1 MTGPPGGGSG
11 GVDARQR
18 RFAWPPVLLL
28 ALCLGLAGVAV
39 FLWLGRWVA
48 SGAAAP
54 VQANVIVA
62 LGGDYDHR
70 TTQAA
75 QLYRA
80 GYAPFV
86 MLTAV
91 EVAPPQARTDHP
103 ETHPETHP
111 DWRVNVLSGAGVPAE
126 NLVLDSTATTSFEEA
141 TATLALMQARGW
153 LTALVVSE
161 PPHMRRLDW
170 VWGKVFAGSGK
181 RYILVATEPPWWDA
195 DRWWL
200 NHDSRQ
206 FVLNELSKLAYYFIK
221 Y

>member
-1 MTGPPGGGSG
+1 MTGPPVGGGG
-11 GVDARQR
+11 GADARQR
-18 RFAWPPVLLL
+18 RFAWSLVVLL
-28 ALCLGLAGVAV
+28 ALCLVLAGVAA

-62 LGGDYDHR
+62 LGGDYDNR

-75 QLYRA
+75 LLYRA

-91 EVAPPQARTDHP
+91 EIAPPQARTDHP
-103 ETHPETHP
+103 E
-111 DWRVNVLSGAGVPAE
+111 WRVTLLSNAGVPAE

-153 LTALVVSE
+153 QTALVVSE

-170 VWGKVFAGSGK
+170 VWGKVFVGSGK
-181 RYILVATEPPWWDA
+181 RYILVASEPPWWDA
-195 DRWWL
+195 DRWWQ
-200 NHDSRQ
+200 NEDSRQ
-206 FVLNELSKLAYYFIK
+206 FVLNELIKLAYYFIK

>member
-1 MTGPPGGGSG
+1 MTAPPVGGGG
-11 GVDARQR
+11 GAGARKR
-18 RFAWPPVLLL
+18 RFAWPLVLLL
-28 ALCLGLAGVAV
+28 ALCLGLAGVAA

-62 LGGDYDHR
+62 LGGDYDNR

-75 QLYRA
+75 LLYRA

-91 EVAPPQARTDHP
+91 EIAPPQARTDHP
-103 ETHPETHP
+103 E
-111 DWRVNVLSGAGVPAE
+111 WRVTRLSNAGVPAE
-126 NLVLDSTATTSFEEA
+126 NLVLDSTATSSFEEA

-153 LTALVVSE
+153 QTALVVSE

-195 DRWWL
+195 DFWWQ
-200 NHDSRQ
+200 NDDSRQ
-206 FVLNELSKLAYYFIK
+206 FVLNELIKLAYYFIMD
-221 Y
+221 

>member
-1 MTGPPGGGSG
+1 MTGPPVGGAG
-11 GVDARQR
+11 GAGARKR
-18 RFAWPPVLLL
+18 RFAWPLVLLL
-28 ALCLGLAGVAV
+28 ALCLVLAGVAA

-62 LGGDYDHR
+62 LGGDYDNR

-75 QLYRA
+75 LLYRA

-91 EVAPPQARTDHP
+91 EIAPPQARTDHP
-103 ETHPETHP
+103 E
-111 DWRVNVLSGAGVPAE
+111 WRVTLLSNAGVPADK
-126 NLVLDSTATTSFEEA
+126 LVLDSTATNSFEEA

-153 LTALVVSE
+153 QTALVVSE

-195 DRWWL
+195 DRWWQ
-200 NHDSRQ
+200 NEDSRQ
-206 FVLNELSKLAYYFIK
+206 FVLNELIKLAYYFIK

>member
-1 MTGPPGGGSG
+1 MTGPPVGGGGSA
-11 GVDARQR
+11 DARQR
-18 RFAWPPVLLL
+18 RFAWPLGLLL
-28 ALCLGLAGVAV
+28 ALCLVLAGVAA

-62 LGGDYDHR
+62 LGGDYDNR

-75 QLYRA
+75 LLYRA

-91 EVAPPQARTDHP
+91 EIAPPQARTDHP
-103 ETHPETHP
+103 E
-111 DWRVNVLSGAGVPAE
+111 WRVTLLSNAGVPADK
-126 NLVLDSTATTSFEEA
+126 LVLDSTATSSFEEA

-153 LTALVVSE
+153 QTALVVSE

-195 DRWWL
+195 DRWWQ
-200 NHDSRQ
+200 NEDSRQ
-206 FVLNELSKLAYYFIK
+206 FVLNELIKLAYYFIK

>member
-1 MTGPPGGGSG
+1 MTGPPVGGGG
-11 GVDARQR
+11 GADARQR
-18 RFAWPPVLLL
+18 RFAWSLVVLL
-28 ALCLGLAGVAV
+28 ALCLVLAGVAA

-62 LGGDYDHR
+62 LGGDYDNR

-75 QLYRA
+75 LLYRA

-91 EVAPPQARTDHP
+91 EIAPPQARTDSP
-103 ETHPETHP
+103 E
-111 DWRVNVLSGAGVPAE
+111 WRVTLLSNAGVPAE
-126 NLVLDSTATTSFEEA
+126 NLVLDSTATSSFEEA

-153 LTALVVSE
+153 QTALVVSE

-195 DRWWL
+195 DRWWQ
-200 NHDSRQ
+200 NEDSRQ
-206 FVLNELSKLAYYFIK
+206 FVLNELIKLAYYFIK

>member
-1 MTGPPGGGSG
+1 MTGPPVGGGG
-11 GVDARQR
+11 GADARQR
-18 RFAWPPVLLL
+18 RFAWPLGLLL
-28 ALCLGLAGVAV
+28 ALCLVLAGVAA

-48 SGAAAP
+48 SGAARP

-62 LGGDYDHR
+62 LGGDYDNR

-75 QLYRA
+75 LLYRA

-91 EVAPPQARTDHP
+91 EIAPPQARTDHP
-103 ETHPETHP
+103 E
-111 DWRVNVLSGAGVPAE
+111 WRVTLLSNAGVPADK
-126 NLVLDSTATTSFEEA
+126 LVLDSTATSSFEEA

-153 LTALVVSE
+153 QTALVVSE

-195 DRWWL
+195 DRWWQ
-200 NHDSRQ
+200 NEDSRQ
-206 FVLNELSKLAYYFIK
+206 FVLNELIKLAYYFIK